1 MKIRRLVVLA
11 SILVVCLVLLTLQTR
26 GYGTRMGD
34 AVALVTTPVQTA
46 VAAIPRAAFGVWS
59 LYLDWKGVRAENRR
73 LRDEIRRL
81 RVDALW
87 VAEATE
93 ENGRLRRL
101 LALRNRLP
109 IATLPGEVIAREWGG
124 WVRSLTVNRGRG
136 DDVKRLTAVISPDG
150 LVGRI
155 VDVRLGASI
164 VQVLTDPSS
173 TIGAHVVRTR
183 TPGIVEGEP
192 RGTLR
197 FKYMARDGAG
207 LVVGDVIVT
216 SGLGGV
222 FPRGVPIGRV
232 RAIDDRGSAL
242 FHYALLTPVVDFA
255 RVDEVLL
262 VTGER
267 MPDLAGYFPHRRL
280 AGR

>member
-1 MKIRRLVVLA
+1 VKIRRLILLVAVV
-11 SILVVCLVLLTLQTR
+11 VVCLALLTLQTR
-26 GYGTRMGD
+26 GYGARAGD
-34 AVALVTTPVQTA
+34 AVALVMTPIQIALAA
-46 VAAIPRAAFGVWS
+46 VPRAAFGAWS
-59 LYLDWKGVRAENRR
+59 VYLDWKGVRAENRR

-87 VAEATE
+87 VTEAAD
-93 ENGRLRRL
+93 ENRRLRRL
-101 LALRNRLP
+101 LDLRNRLP
-109 IATLPGEVIAREWGG
+109 VATLPGEVIAREWGG
-124 WVRSLTVNRGRG
+124 WVRSLTINRGRG
-136 DDVKRLTAVISPDG
+136 DDVRRLTAVISPDG

-155 VDVRLGASI
+155 VDVRMGASI

-173 TIGAHVVRTR
+173 TVGAHALRTR

-207 LVVGDVIVT
+207 IVVDDVIVT
-216 SGLGGV
+216 AGLGGV

-242 FHYALLTPVVDFA
+242 FHYALLAPVVDFA

-267 MPDLAGYFPHRRL
+267 MLDLAAFFP
-280 AGR
+280 GSDG